1 MLVNELLSGAIITVT
16 LSIALFFLR
25 YWRQTRDSFFLCFAL
40 SFALMAL
47 ERLIASIYELT
58 SLDVPTLYLL
68 RLLSYGLILIAIVR
82 KNRRTNKAARTE
94 ERPAWK

>member
-1 MLVNELLSGAIITVT
+1 MLVNDLLSGAIITVA

-25 YWRQTRDSFFLCFAL
+25 FWRQTRDSFFLFFAL

-47 ERLIASIYELT
+47 ERLIASAYELT

-68 RLLSYGLILIAIVR
+68 RLLSYGLILIAIAR
-82 KNRRTNKAARTE
+82 KNRRASKATRTE
-94 ERPAWK
+94 ERTAWK

>member
-1 MLVNELLSGAIITVT
+1 MLVNDLLSGAIITVT
-16 LSIALFFLR
+16 LTISLVFLR
-25 YWRQTRDSFFLCFAL
+25 FWRQTRDSFFLFFAL

-58 SLDVPTLYLL
+58 SLDVPTLYLI

-82 KNRRTNKAARTE
+82 KNRRTN
-94 ERPAWK
+94 